1 MRYKTIIAAITISL
15 LTGLFISLH
24 LIGTSHKSSFEVDM
38 IYINEVVKETEQ
50 GKAYTGKRVY
60 DYYVVKN
67 TDSNYDNQ
75 LNTAIRNRDIIVE
88 LWINEEHTGNI
99 IFFMDL
105 HKQQEN
111 ITKCL
116 QITVSVIFLMIFVI
130 CCLYVCYLYHT
141 IYKPFQKLKK
151 FARLIA
157 LGNLE
162 IPLEMDKNNFFGAFT
177 ESFDIMREELKMA
190 KHKENLANI
199 SKRELIASL
208 SHDIKTPISSIK
220 AVGELLFAIVEDQ
233 KCRKKVTVIIEKA
246 EQIDRLITDMFNST
260 LEELGE
266 LKVTNTEQYSG
277 VLYELIQIADYQSL
291 ATSAPI
297 PECIV
302 SVDMLRLGQ
311 VLNNIFANS
320 YKYANTKIDVL
331 SRITENHLEIDIAD
345 YGNGISDD
353 ELPLLL
359 NKFYRGSN
367 VGGKSGA
374 GLGLFI
380 SKYLMEKQ
388 GGDIQCYNSQ
398 HGFLV
403 KLILPLV

>member
-24 LIGTSHKSSFEVDM
+24 LIGTSHNSSFEVDM

-111 ITKCL
+111 IRKCL
-116 QITVSVIFLMIFVI
+116 QITVAVIFLMIFVI

-141 IYKPFQKLKK
+141 IYQPFQKLKK

-157 LGNLE
+157 SGNLE